1 MQVPL
6 NGPLRSINNIM
17 LTQQMNLI
25 ANPAQNASTKSGMAG
40 QVLQVPLSKKQ
51 QRSQTV
57 QNFI

>member
-1 MQVPL
+1 
-6 NGPLRSINNIM
+6 
-17 LTQQMNLI
+17 MNLI
-25 ANPAQNASTKSGMAG
+25 SNPVQNSAGKSGMAG

>member
-40 QVLQVPLSKKQ
+40 QVLQVPLSKK
-51 QRSQTV
+51 
-57 QNFI
+57 